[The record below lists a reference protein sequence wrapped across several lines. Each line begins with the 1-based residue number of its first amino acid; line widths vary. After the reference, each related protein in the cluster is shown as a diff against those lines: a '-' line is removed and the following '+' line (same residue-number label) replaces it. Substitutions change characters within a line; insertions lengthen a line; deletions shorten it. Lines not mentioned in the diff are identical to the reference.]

1 MAKDKI
7 TNKKTTKKVIS
18 KEFLPDVSKTVIS
31 DNIQKEDK
39 RRSMPHLFQ
48 KGVSGNP
55 AGKPKGTPHFKTII
69 LNALARVGA
78 KNTKGEEYTNDVLII
93 RALLDKALAG
103 DIEAIKILLDR
114 TDGKPH
120 QSITSEN
127 INIERTF
134 EDLINDEA
142 PEDNIEDFAEGSNL
156 SADEISN
163 QALSLVNKKHDK
175 QSTNNK

>member
-7 TNKKTTKKVIS
+7 TNKKTIKKEIS
-18 KEFLPDVSKTVIS
+18 RGLLPVVAKTENSV
-31 DNIQKEDK
+31 NIQKEDK
-39 RRSMPHLFQ
+39 RKNMPHLFQ

-69 LNALARVGA
+69 LNALLKVGA
-78 KNTKGEEYTNDVLII
+78 KNAKGEEYTNDVLII

-134 EDLINDEA
+134 EDLINDET
-142 PEDNIEDFAEGSNL
+142 PEDNIEDFPEGSNQ
-156 SADEISN
+156 SPEDIAN
-163 QALSLVNKKHDK
+163 QALSLVKNKHDK
-175 QSTNNK
+175 QSADNK